1 MPSRPT
7 LRRLLVATAATA
19 FAAVT
24 VLGSAAQATH
34 PPQPASITVDS
45 ITSAIQPPEGTPDG
59 AVPYV
64 LVKAGD
70 QFSIHVSFHAK
81 NGTPA
86 AFTRN
91 TTLTIATNTGAGNKP
106 VPATGIALAGQTT
119 AVLTTT
125 LALPANQVQ
134 VTVSASAS
142 GVTAGTSSP
151 AQAFDVL
158 SQLRLVPSTPNFFRQ
173 GIGGSGDCAEA
184 TLAAPVCGVVI
195 LPKGA
200 TSAQVLLSLGAC
212 DPTYAGCDPRGA
224 VVQTLAGLCTAPS
237 TPCPPGAGLY
247 TKSSPATILIRCDKS
262 LCGSQGV
269 PKTHLLYSLQGN
281 APLTQESATSG
292 TAPACPSKNT
302 IGSTQAVCVDYVQS
316 QRDNAGDTML
326 YLLFTEDARVSVR

>member
-34 PPQPASITVDS
+34 PPQPASITVGS

-70 QFSIHVSFHAK
+70 QFSIHVSFKSRSGA
-81 NGTPA
+81 PA

-125 LALPANQVQ
+125 LALPANQVR
-134 VTVSASAS
+134 VTVSASGS
-142 GVTAGTSSP
+142 GVTPGTSSP

-158 SQLRLVPSTPNFFRQ
+158 SELRVAPSTPNFRQ
-173 GIGGSGDCAEA
+173 GIGGSGDCTEA
-184 TLAAPVCGVVI
+184 TPENPVCGVVI
-195 LPKGA
+195 LPNGA
-200 TSAQVLLSLGAC
+200 TSTQVLLSLGAC
-212 DPTYAGCDPRGA
+212 DLVYAACDPRGA
-224 VVQTLAGLCTAPS
+224 VVQTLAGLS
-237 TPCPPGAGLY
+237 GLY
-247 TKSSPATILIRCDKS
+247 TNTSPATILMRCDKT
-262 LCGSQGV
+262 LCGSKGV
-269 PKTHLLYSLQGN
+269 PKTYLMYSLQGN
-281 APLTQESATSG
+281 APLTQ
-292 TAPACPSKNT
+292 APACPKKST

-326 YLLFTEDARVSVR
+326 FLLFTRDARVSVR

>member
-24 VLGSAAQATH
+24 VLGTAAQATH

-142 GVTAGTSSP
+142 GVTAGTSRL

-158 SQLRLVPSTPNFFRQ
+158 SELRVAPSTPNFRQ
-173 GIGGSGDCAEA
+173 GIGGSGNCAEA
-184 TLAAPVCGVVI
+184 TAANPVCGVVI

-237 TPCPPGAGLY
+237 TPCPPGAELY
-247 TKSSPATILIRCDKS
+247 TKSSPATILMRCDKS

-269 PKTHLLYSLQGN
+269 TKTKLMYSLQGN
-281 APLTQESATSG
+281 AALTE
-292 TAPACPSKNT
+292 APACPKKNT
-302 IGSTQAVCVDYVQS
+302 IGSTQDVCVDYVQS